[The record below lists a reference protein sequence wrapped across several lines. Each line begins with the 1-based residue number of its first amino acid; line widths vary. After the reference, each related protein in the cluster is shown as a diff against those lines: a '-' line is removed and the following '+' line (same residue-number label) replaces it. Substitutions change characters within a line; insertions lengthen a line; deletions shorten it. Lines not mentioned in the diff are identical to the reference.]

1 MVLARLQQNK
11 DEHICVHIMV
21 FCKSFAEEHRT
32 TTTVAPE
39 NNLESTH
46 NHHQRY
52 LSWLLHSACYS
63 CCYFISI
70 PMRIAAVGQHK
81 AIKSPIPT
89 PAVEKWWSDVFHP
102 DRNITR
108 CRSNAATATY
118 RWTLGGLLSVC
129 SASVKAEGNLLFY
142 FCGGVIIIIFQ
153 QRTIKGGGWILVL
166 KGKNS
171 YPPAFLPL
179 KGKNSYP
186 GRVSFEG

>member
-11 DEHICVHIMV
+11 DEHICVH
-21 FCKSFAEEHRT
+21 KWSFAYRLQKNIEHRLLCGT
-32 TTTVAPE
+32 W
-39 NNLESTH
+39 NNLECTH
-46 NHHQRY
+46 NHHQLY
-52 LSWLLHSACYS
+52 LSWLLHSVCYS

-70 PMRIAAVGQHK
+70 PMRIAAVEQHK
-81 AIKSPIPT
+81 AIKSPKPT
-89 PAVEKWWSDVFHP
+89 PAVEKWWSEVFHP
-102 DRNITR
+102 DRNIAR